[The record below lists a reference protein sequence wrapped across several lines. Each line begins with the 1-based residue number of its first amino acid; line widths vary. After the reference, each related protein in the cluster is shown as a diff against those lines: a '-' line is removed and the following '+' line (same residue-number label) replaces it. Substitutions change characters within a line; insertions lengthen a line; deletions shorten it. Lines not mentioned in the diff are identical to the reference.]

1 MIDLAAFRDAV
12 FGNRASDQTLATDS
26 IDVSAFG
33 YESDA
38 HNAVS
43 ILEQLFLHAR
53 TLSAE
58 YSPAQIATGFWF
70 LLNPA
75 NSSFGVALGDE
86 SVPRQGRARAIMATS
101 FLFTDL
107 FAPVLGHERVSQEK
121 GPTALLAMLCH
132 SFWDVFPLSAR
143 HETKKQGCTDACL
156 NVMLL
161 TLHMPQVMCVDSAI
175 IGLDLWGPANR
186 AWTHAA
192 LSNFLKAPAVSDPE
206 VLRQARSLMES
217 FAP

>member
-12 FGNRASDQTLATDS
+12 FGNEATDQTLAIDS
-26 IDVSAFG
+26 INVSAFG

-38 HNAVS
+38 QNAVS
-43 ILEQLFLHAR
+43 VLEQLFLAAR
-53 TLSAE
+53 TLSAQ
-58 YSPAQIATGFWF
+58 YSPTQIATGFWF
-70 LLNPA
+70 LLYPA

-86 SVPRQGRARAIMATS
+86 SVPRERRACAIMATS

-121 GPTALLAMLCH
+121 GPTAALATLCH
-132 SFWDVFPLSAR
+132 SFWDAFPLSAY
-143 HETKKQGCTDACL
+143 HEAKHGCTDACL

-175 IGLDLWGPANR
+175 FGLESWGPSNR

-206 VLRQARSLMES
+206 VLRRARSLMES